1 MDFFVEKVNRQK
13 HEIYESIP
21 RPKGGGCR
29 FIKGKKDDT
38 SQRWPPKPK
47 L

>member
-21 RPKGGGCR
+21 RPMGGGNIS
-29 FIKGKKDDT
+29 IKT
-38 SQRWPPKPK
+38 V
-47 L
+47 